1 MSESELVKE
10 LREKSVISHQLLVMT
25 GSMGDMT
32 GHVFVRIPETDEFL
46 ARCRNG
52 TDVSP
57 AYVHP
62 GALKRVKLD
71 GSAAEDLGD
80 YRMAPERHIATA
92 VMTARPDVGCVIH
105 AHPPAQVL
113 CSITGVELRPIVG
126 AQNIGGSL
134 AVLGGV
140 PVYPR
145 SILISDH
152 DIGNTMLSFMGARD
166 ILLLAAHGNVVA
178 GRTVEEATVRAIQL
192 ENLARML
199 WQVAA
204 AGMKAPDLSPQDIE
218 YFTSF
223 SRSNATTD
231 GSNMFWQYYKQMLE
245 NGQRIP
251 RESTVLPM
259 THI

>member
-1 MSESELVKE
+1 MAESERIRE
-10 LREKSVISHQLLVMT
+10 LKKKSVISHQLLVMT
-25 GSMGDMT
+25 GSMGDIT
-32 GHVFVRIPETDEFL
+32 GHVFVRIPGTDEFL

-52 TDVSP
+52 VDVSP

-92 VMTARPDVGCVIH
+92 VMSARPEVGCVIH

-126 AQNIGGSL
+126 SQNIGGSL

-140 PVYPR
+140 PVHPR

-152 DIGNTMLSFMGARD
+152 DIGNTMLSLMGARD
-166 ILLLAAHGNVVA
+166 ILLLAAHGNVVT
-178 GRTVEEATVRAIQL
+178 GRTVEEATVRAIQV
-192 ENLARML
+192 ENLLLSLQLQYRRLKHVLAVL
-199 WQVAA
+199 QTA
-204 AGMKAPDLSPQDIE
+204 AGIGPAHSPRI
-218 YFTSF
+218 
-223 SRSNATTD
+223 NGPTD
-231 GSNMFWQYYKQMLE
+231 GSRLSQPPPTQ
-245 NGQRIP
+245 
-251 RESTVLPM
+251 TLPM
-259 THI
+259 PSAAASRPHDR